1 MSVFSQA
8 IAINATMFGLFV
20 CVDRYEWNIRL
31 SLVLKLALVTI
42 SGRRHLKSFI
52 ALRRHR
58 CLDAADEEIDSL
70 HRLDSESIKAL
81 SKIKSL
87 LRKGLH
93 RG

>member
-1 MSVFSQA
+1 MSVFIQA

-20 CVDRYEWNIRL
+20 CVDRYERNIRL

-42 SGRRHLKSFI
+42 GGTVKSFN

-58 CLDAADEEIDSL
+58 CLDAADEEIDPL

-87 LRKGLH
+87 LRRGLH

>member
-1 MSVFSQA
+1 MSVFIQA

-20 CVDRYEWNIRL
+20 CVDRYERNIRL

-42 SGRRHLKSFI
+42 GGADLKSFN

-58 CLDAADEEIDSL
+58 CLDAADEEIDPL
-70 HRLDSESIKAL
+70 HRLDLNPIKAL

-87 LRKGLH
+87 LRRGLH

>member
-1 MSVFSQA
+1 
-8 IAINATMFGLFV
+8 MFGLFV

-42 SGRRHLKSFI
+42 SGRRHLKSFN

-58 CLDAADEEIDSL
+58 CLDAADEEIDPL

-81 SKIKSL
+81 SKIKRL
-87 LRKGLH
+87 LPKGLH

>member
-1 MSVFSQA
+1 
-8 IAINATMFGLFV
+8 MFGLFV

-58 CLDAADEEIDSL
+58 CLDAATIRAAIENQAADSAWL
-70 HRLDSESIKAL
+70 VRAMN
-81 SKIKSL
+81 
-87 LRKGLH
+87 
-93 RG
+93 